1 MDFVMSNDPT
11 TSKLRGFFRDFRSG
25 PAAKGPVRSGRSG
38 PAKNRTGPDRTAGP
52 GVHYRNTRVRP
63 DDGKLSIFGTFITLY

>member
-25 PAAKGPVRSGRSG
+25 PAAKGPVRSGWSG

-52 GVHYRNTRVRP
+52 AVHYFLQLTNFFR
-63 DDGKLSIFGTFITLY
+63 KK